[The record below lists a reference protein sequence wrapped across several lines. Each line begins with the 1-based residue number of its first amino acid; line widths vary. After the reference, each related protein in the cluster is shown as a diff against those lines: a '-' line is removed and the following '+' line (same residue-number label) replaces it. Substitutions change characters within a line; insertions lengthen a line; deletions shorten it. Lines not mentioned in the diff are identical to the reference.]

1 MDNNSHHAPLL
12 NMIISI
18 VTTFLTWITYADA
31 QYLMSFMLS
40 IVGIVSGLFALR
52 YYYYAGNEKRDIV
65 RRNRE
70 N

>member
-65 RRNRE
+65 KSNRKK
-70 N
+70 